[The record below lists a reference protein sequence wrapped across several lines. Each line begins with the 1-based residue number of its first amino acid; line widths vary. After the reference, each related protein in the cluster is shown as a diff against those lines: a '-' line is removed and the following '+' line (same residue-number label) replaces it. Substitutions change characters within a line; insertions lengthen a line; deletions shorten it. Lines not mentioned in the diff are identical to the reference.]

1 MRFIKK
7 WFPWLIFM
15 GILLS
20 TNLIGSILLLFG
32 PKLYWKL
39 TYTYTGQTLPDVY
52 WDDLL
57 VIIAMTLGSLLFLTV
72 GYYLG
77 HCVSKRFSVT
87 KDLFPENKKNII
99 YFAANMLFWLSG
111 IFSLFRLW
119 SIVGIGGIRSWLAYN
134 AFMEHRYMVLDALSF
149 KEFILIY
156 TLLPLFLG
164 ISAIWDVKGHCIKHL
179 LLKLALLVLVN
190 LYIFQKRPLVNA
202 ILIIA
207 FTLFA
212 YFFLGTAPRK
222 QISKRLIPIVAVI
235 VLGAYLIYLSGIFL
249 ATTERHTEVY
259 VSATEQVN
267 LDALQPSKQEKP
279 DPDTSQQDRKLF
291 RSFALEQEWLP
302 VSSFVFTN
310 MMAFVGLINRTAFS
324 SICYPIVFPRY
335 MDYYPIDFGLDI
347 LGIGTMPDDAVQVY
361 AILNPQN
368 PNGSTA
374 APFFTVLYSQG
385 GLLVAYVG
393 SLILGFCFGLFW
405 GLILRGRKISPCAA
419 ALVGFALYFALS
431 VAMAGGRDSLLSSYG
446 AVWPVIVLCMLYGA
460 CWLISHRRRPD
471 SSEKRICMLVTSGV
485 LNDSRV
491 IREATIAAESGFDTH
506 MIGRHVP
513 ELGETNPDW
522 PFSCHLIDIVRKEA
536 SLPARIVERT
546 RIGLAFLKATVKL
559 RPDIIHCNDFDT
571 LPFGFL
577 AAVICDSALVY
588 DSHEL
593 WSVNGQVIESR
604 FGSWLVKR
612 IEGFIAPRCDAVI
625 SVSHAAGDWLQERY
639 GLKNLEVVTNCPNI
653 ETVQHLPKEA
663 KFELLYHGMFAPDR
677 GCEELIG
684 CAEEVKPYGI
694 QIHFRGYGEW
704 MEHYRQLA
712 RSAGA
717 DNIVFSDKVPS
728 GEVSTAASASHV
740 GVALT
745 RPITKSYEL
754 TVSNKLFEYLAAGLP
769 VILSDVPEHR
779 YLNDKYHFGIII
791 EEMTAEAL
799 AQAAIRL
806 KTDEALYQ
814 ELARNAEAASKELC
828 FEKEGQ
834 KLLRIYQEICGENAE
849 YEAEYLHS
857 ARG

>member
-1 MRFIKK
+1 MAAQLTFEKK
-7 WFPWLIFM
+7 QRML
-15 GILLS
+15 
-20 TNLIGSILLLFG
+20 
-32 PKLYWKL
+32 
-39 TYTYTGQTLPDVY
+39 LPDVFAG
-52 WDDLL
+52 LL
-57 VIIAMTLGSLLFLTV
+57 ALLFIFSWGFTIDLSTAETPHVFFIGFFEIFSACLWIYVFSCFVRRWKEIPAVQKLCALIMVLFGIYYVGLTGARWFLQTNINDSFNLFRYLLFTSVIFVLITLNNWKPERVLRLSRIFFALLTV
-72 GYYLG
+72 GYWASIFINKNFSAPFPDFCMTYISISGMMVPVLLYVISG
-77 HCVSKRFSVT
+77 REKRQAEKSLLYM
-87 KDLFPENKKNII
+87 D
-99 YFAANMLFWLSG
+99 
-111 IFSLFRLW
+111 IFSL
-119 SIVGIGGIRSWLAYN
+119 
-134 AFMEHRYMVLDALSF
+134 
-149 KEFILIY
+149 
-156 TLLPLFLG
+156 
-164 ISAIWDVKGHCIKHL
+164 ISSNVIL
-179 LLKLALLVLVN
+179 LLCGSRAA
-190 LYIFQKRPLVNA
+190 A
-202 ILIIA
+202 I
-207 FTLFA
+207 
-212 YFFLGTAPRK
+212 
-222 QISKRLIPIVAVI
+222 
-235 VLGAYLIYLSGIFL
+235 
-249 ATTERHTEVY
+249 
-259 VSATEQVN
+259 
-267 LDALQPSKQEKP
+267 
-279 DPDTSQQDRKLF
+279 
-291 RSFALEQEWLP
+291 
-302 VSSFVFTN
+302 
-310 MMAFVGLINRTAFS
+310 
-324 SICYPIVFPRY
+324 
-335 MDYYPIDFGLDI
+335 
-347 LGIGTMPDDAVQVY
+347 
-361 AILNPQN
+361 
-368 PNGSTA
+368 
-374 APFFTVLYSQG
+374 
-385 GLLVAYVG
+385 LLVASWIISLFAFFWKRSAFKVQRKLLFAILAG
-393 SLILGFCFGLFW
+393 SFLIGLGFYIPNVFYCRSGLSRAVDQNAVSVPPAATKEEVE
-405 GLILRGRKISPCAA
+405 GLIDRHMTEREALRGTGQDTGAEFHNPPEVSDGIRKYVLLLAA
-419 ALVGFALYFALS
+419 EQLKDDWLFSLKGQTSFTYNLVGFESRSGPHNFIFDYLLAFGAIGTALLAFLLIIPICVLLNCAIKHKADRRPLW
-431 VAMAGGRDSLLSSYG
+431 GFLLSMGVFFAFGMVQAIFNSVVPL
-446 AVWPVIVLCMLYGA
+446 AWLFLMLAY
-460 CWLISHRRRPD
+460 WYQSVVPN
-471 SSEKRICMLVTSGV
+471 SSEKLKMGPLCMLVTSGV